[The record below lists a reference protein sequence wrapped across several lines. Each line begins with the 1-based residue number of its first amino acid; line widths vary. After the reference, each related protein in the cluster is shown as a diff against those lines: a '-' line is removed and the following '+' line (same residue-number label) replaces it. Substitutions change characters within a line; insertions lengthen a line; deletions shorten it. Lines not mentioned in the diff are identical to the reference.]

1 MSAPDKCTFFP
12 AETKDPI
19 GKYKQPETYTGDTGN
34 NGYPNNIPNTQTLKT
49 RGCGAATKGCNSSTK
64 MG

>member
-1 MSAPDKCTFFP
+1 MGAPDKCKFFP

-34 NGYPNNIPNTQTLKT
+34 NGYPNNIANTQTVKV
-49 RGCGAATKGCNSSTK
+49 RGCGAATKGCGASTK

>member
-12 AETKDPI
+12 AETKAPI

-34 NGYPNNIPNTQTLKT
+34 NGYPNSIPNTQTVKT
-49 RGCGAATKGCNSSTK
+49 RGCHAATKGCNSSTK
-64 MG
+64 LG